1 MRNRST
7 SATIARALLALIALV
22 TILAGVPAVLLG
34 IGVLPDH
41 VPRFDEITTALTSPD
56 TGQLFLGAVT
66 LIGWYGWITFVIS
79 VVLETGAA
87 LRHVRAPRIRMLGGS
102 QQLAGVLVGGILV
115 LLPAGTAVATPAT
128 AAPATPATVATASVT
143 AGTHTEA
150 KTAAQA
156 AASWDGPVHHVQD
169 GDTLWDIAETRLGA
183 GIEWHRIVD
192 VNEGVRQADG
202 SLVTADTTVL
212 QPGWTLRLP
221 TDATPA
227 PSADGGPQAQ
237 TAGSNAANDTT
248 HTVRPGETLSAI
260 AEEELGDAEDYPQL
274 ADANKG
280 VRQPDGRT
288 LTDPDEIYPGWQL
301 RIPTAAGSDQSG
313 PDPDTAAPPREQQPA
328 PGQDHAGDQPGTGHD
343 QAQPPN
349 QGEDE
354 KEDGQGGGHDQA
366 QPPNQ
371 GEDEKEDGQGGG
383 HDQAQPPNQG
393 EDEKEDGQGGGHDQA
408 QPPGKDN
415 HDQGAGKPDQGQGE
429 KETGQGGGQPTAR
442 PDTPAEQPS
451 AQTPVP
457 DQPDEPPSHG
467 TPVDRTPQQ
476 ETSDSG
482 DRSVQTAAA
491 AGSIL
496 AAAVLAV
503 IAARRARQQ
512 RRRRPKR
519 RIPMPSGAT
528 ADFEKQLRVASDIT
542 GTALADRALRTLAFN
557 CREAG
562 RPLPEVEAMR
572 ITPRG
577 VELHLA
583 AVTPTV
589 APFFEREDN
598 PIVWW
603 CPARGTAILDED
615 QAADVIPPYPALV
628 SLGETEEG
636 DAVLVDLE
644 SIGLLRLVGSPAD
657 VRAVMLALAVELASS
672 KLAPATQIVLA
683 GAGSDLHTLYPD
695 QIDHHTDL
703 GAAAAELQAHD
714 AFQRDALACEGH
726 DLLRAARL
734 SEDTSGDTWIPRVL
748 IATVPPTGQAAA
760 ELENLV
766 ASRPRTSVAV
776 VTAAAGELDL
786 PGAWTLPVQ
795 PGAAVELPGL
805 DLAVKLQYLD
815 DTAYD
820 RLVQLLATSSRT
832 DDVAPPAW
840 TGGTGSGNDNG
851 PRAAVDTT
859 GDASALAPETTG
871 APQPVSASAPAGDL
885 ATALPSSASLAPA
898 FTADPVGPTG
908 EDTDLGEEEGD
919 SALSPAVAG
928 TPAPEGVHNTDGDD
942 FADDEAAT
950 YADEPAYAQDPE
962 AEEASALGAEVWDG
976 AEPAEDFDAVL
987 GEVLAE
993 QEVDPAQ
1000 RQDEGEET
1008 ASALT
1013 PAALGGKSAEL
1024 HDGGVQTAGGDDEEQ
1039 EFALSPAAS
1048 GESQE
1053 APPRAEARIIP
1064 RPSAATSTVLAALGT
1079 PPAEPAGPQVQVLG
1093 PVTLTGA
1100 QGRVGSNRRNH
1111 LLEIAVWLVLHP
1123 GLGRQDLDDAIW
1135 PGVRTTSGT
1144 RNTAIS
1150 RLRSWLGQDP
1160 NLPVDDPRAVYLPSI
1175 TDGVYRLNPAVTSD
1189 WDRFKELYQQG
1200 MHHDG
1205 QDADVA
1211 LAQALALVRGRP
1223 FADVDPSKYIWAEA
1237 DIQEMIS
1244 AIVDVAHELAERRRQ
1259 VRDYRAAAQ
1268 AVTKGM
1274 LVDGQ
1279 SELLYRDLFTICHEM
1294 GDREGLERAAHRL
1307 ARINAEEGID
1317 SAPET
1322 IGLLRTLLKGERI
1335 QPTLGSAAS

>member
-7 SATIARALLALIALV
+7 AATIARALLALIALV

-41 VPRFDEITTALTSPD
+41 IPGIDEITTALTSPD

-87 LRHVRAPRIRMLGGS
+87 LRHVRAPRIRVLGGS
-102 QQLAGVLVGGILV
+102 QQLAGALVGGILI
-115 LLPAGTAVATPAT
+115 LLPAGTAMATPAT

-156 AASWDGPVHHVQD
+156 SASWDGPVHHVQD
-169 GDTLWDIAETRLGA
+169 GDTLWDIAEKRLGA

-221 TDATPA
+221 ADAAPA
-227 PSADGGPQAQ
+227 SSADGGPRAQ
-237 TAGSNAANDTT
+237 TAGSNAAKDTT
-248 HTVRPGETLSAI
+248 HTVRPGETLAAI
-260 AEEELGDAEDYPQL
+260 AEDELGDAKDYPQI
-274 ADANKG
+274 AAANKD
-280 VRQPDGRT
+280 VRQPDGRI

-301 RIPTAAGSDQSG
+301 KIPAASGSDQSG
-313 PDPDTAAPPREQQPA
+313 SESDTAAPPREQKPA
-328 PGQDHAGDQPGTGHD
+328 PGQDHAGEQP
-343 QAQPPN
+343 
-349 QGEDE
+349 
-354 KEDGQGGGHDQA
+354 
-366 QPPNQ
+366 
-371 GEDEKEDGQGGG
+371 
-383 HDQAQPPNQG
+383 
-393 EDEKEDGQGGGHDQA
+393 GGGHDQA

-415 HDQGAGKPDQGQGE
+415 HDQGAAKPDQSQGE

-451 AQTPVP
+451 VQTPAP

-467 TPVDRTPQQ
+467 TPVDQTPQQ

-482 DRSVQTAAA
+482 DQRVQTVAA

-572 ITPRG
+572 ITARG
-577 VELHLA
+577 VELHVA

-589 APFFEREDN
+589 TPFSEREDN
-598 PIVWW
+598 PTVWW
-603 CPARGTAILDED
+603 CPARGTDLLDED

-644 SIGLLRLVGSPAD
+644 SIGLLRLAGSPAD

-672 KLAPATQIVLA
+672 KMAPATQIVLA

-714 AFQRDALACEGH
+714 AFQRDALASEGH

-734 SEDTSGDTWIPRVL
+734 SEDTSGDTWIPRIL
-748 IATVPPTGQAAA
+748 IATAPPTGPAAA
-760 ELENLV
+760 ELEDLL

-786 PGAWTLPVQ
+786 PGAWTLPAQ

-815 DTAYD
+815 DAAYD

-840 TGGTGSGNDNG
+840 TGHTGPADHNG
-851 PRAAVDTT
+851 PRAAVNAA

-871 APQPVSASAPAGDL
+871 ASQPVSASAPAGDL
-885 ATALPSSASLAPA
+885 ATALPSFASLAPA
-898 FTADPVGPTG
+898 FTADPASPVG
-908 EDTDLGEEEGD
+908 EDTDLGEEESD
-919 SALSPAVAG
+919 SALSPAAVG
-928 TPAPEGVHNTDGDD
+928 TPAPEGSYTDGDD
-942 FADDEAAT
+942 FADDEFAT
-950 YADEPAYAQDPE
+950 YAGEPVYAQDPE
-962 AEEASALGAEVWDG
+962 AEEASALGTEVWDG
-976 AEPAEDFDAVL
+976 AEPAEDFSAVL

-1000 RQDEGEET
+1000 PQGEEEDEEP
-1008 ASALT
+1008 ASALA
-1013 PAALGGKSAEL
+1013 PAALVQTPAEE
-1024 HDGGVQTAGGDDEEQ
+1024 HDGPVQNPDGDEE
-1039 EFALSPAAS
+1039 EGESGLSPAAF
-1048 GESQE
+1048 GESE
-1053 APPRAEARIIP
+1053 AAPARAKARIIP

-1093 PVTLTGA
+1093 PVALAGA

-1135 PGVRTTSGT
+1135 PGVRSTSGT

-1160 NLPVDDPRAVYLPSI
+1160 RLPVDDPKAVYLPSI
-1175 TDGVYRLNPAVTSD
+1175 TDGVYQLNPGVTSD

-1205 QDADVA
+1205 QDADVT

-1279 SELLYRDLFTICHEM
+1279 SELLYRDFFTICHEM
-1294 GDREGLERAAHRL
+1294 GDREGLERAAHQL
-1307 ARINAEEGID
+1307 ARINAEEGTE

-1335 QPTLGSAAS
+1335 QPTLVGSAF